1 MAIRWQCPC
10 SFLPFFTSLRA
21 VPSIVKYR
29 YFNRRGCGLV
39 FRKNRFGDYVLTREA
54 RLAPGAT
61 ILVYRDKAT
70 VQVYS
75 RRSIT
80 GPSKVCVL
88 QVLTKTLQLTKLYQ
102 KSSGT
107 SHKSVVS
114 EFFTYFDLRQHF
126 CRKPCQ
132 PYVKVPPTSY

>member
-1 MAIRWQCPC
+1 MC
-10 SFLPFFTSLRA
+10 
-21 VPSIVKYR
+21 
-29 YFNRRGCGLV
+29 LV

-107 SHKSVVS
+107 SHERVVS
-114 EFFTYFDLRQHF
+114 ELLTNFKSVGLPVAFFTSMISKISISHVSYKM
-126 CRKPCQ
+126 RKMLQSNALIYCNPSLTLHEIGSCVDQ
-132 PYVKVPPTSY
+132 S

>member
-1 MAIRWQCPC
+1 M
-10 SFLPFFTSLRA
+10 
-21 VPSIVKYR
+21 
-29 YFNRRGCGLV
+29 
-39 FRKNRFGDYVLTREA
+39 LTREA

-75 RRSIT
+75 SRSIT

-107 SHKSVVS
+107 SHERVVS
-114 EFFTYFDLRQHF
+114 EFMDSPLLVDIFHKMHTLPH
-126 CRKPCQ
+126 
-132 PYVKVPPTSY
+132 VL